1 MNEIMTC
8 VRHEV
13 ESFDLFSNPE
23 NKIKVTNFL
32 IVVYTIEH

>member
-1 MNEIMTC
+1 MTC

-23 NKIKVTNFL
+23 KQNKSNKFFNSSL
-32 IVVYTIEH
+32 QN